1 MIKLIHMD
9 ESAFQFFLGQ
19 ATRDYAED
27 KISAGAWDPEI
38 AMKLSEEAITRS
50 LPKGCTQMVLIYIP

>member
-1 MIKLIHMD
+1 MIKLVHMD

-27 KISAGAWDPEI
+27 KISSRCLGSGDRD
-38 AMKLSEEAITRS
+38 EA
-50 LPKGCTQMVLIYIP
+50 V